1 MAKTLNELV
10 YDIKNPGFGGFQSDD
25 IQVSDRQV
33 AYWVNDARDLLIGQ
47 LLSSGKSIPETIV
60 QHLECVQL
68 ECLDPAECCDITS
81 TKKVLR
87 STQKLPR
94 TIQRNNR
101 NTILS
106 VTSPDKS
113 KSFSQTNYF
122 RRRTNSYNKYT
133 SDEPRW
139 FIKND
144 YLYIVNE
151 LILEYV
157 SVSGIYE
164 DPTEVILFTNCDGEP
179 CFTWDSDYPIT
190 QRMARTI
197 TTMVLQERL
206 GVTQQAPNDQ
216 NNDARAHGSPQID
229 NGQN

>member
-10 YDIKNPGFGGFQSDD
+10 YDIKNPGFGGVQSDD
-25 IQVSDRQV
+25 IQISDRHV
-33 AYWVNDARDLLIGQ
+33 AYWINDARDLLIGQ

-60 QHLECVQL
+60 QHLECVEL

-87 STQKLPR
+87 STQKLPK
-94 TIQRNNR
+94 TVHRNNR

-122 RRRTNSYNKYT
+122 RARSNKYNKYT
-133 SDEPRW
+133 GDEPRW

-151 LILEYV
+151 LVLEYV

-164 DPTEVILFTNCDGEP
+164 DPTEALLFNKCDGSS
-179 CFTWDSDYPIT
+179 CFSWDDDYPIT
-190 QRMARTI
+190 QRMSRVI

-206 GVTQQAPNDQ
+206 GITQQAPNDQ
-216 NNDARAHGSPQID
+216 KNDARPHGSPQID